1 MAFEIQDS
9 LKKSFKNH
17 ERKAKSE
24 ALKKKKEYTGHY
36 QEGKN
41 GRITQL
47 SSKQVSKTEKTFEK
61 KKKELYG

>member
-24 ALKKKKEYTGHY
+24 ALKKKKVPKEYRGNTNS
-36 QEGKN
+36 EG
-41 GRITQL
+41 GI
-47 SSKQVSKTEKTFEK
+47 SFGK
-61 KKKELYG
+61 KP